1 MSLMSKTR
9 VESHTQKRSD
19 ERGALM
25 LEAIALLGLMT
36 LMSPMLV
43 KQTSEKTQEVE
54 EVTVAGQMKMLRDA
68 AMSYIDANLGSL
80 GDTSASGAF
89 GDGYTGADG
98 EKQSLVLDNRELA
111 KFLPPGF
118 CLEENGTCVFQN
130 RLADNYRAAIVRQHS
145 CDTRDADGK
154 RTDECKPFDYTVLV
168 VSGPRADNGT
178 ANEITDRRAMRIA
191 AMIGADGG
199 FIPSANM
206 AAVTGDASKIS
217 VLGAQGIWEI
227 PDVTD
232 FFGANASWRPGRGQV
247 AVTTV
252 YKGNSNLGEFL
263 YRKPTSVE
271 GGNAMFTD
279 LDMAGKVGMP
289 NDEDGT
295 VTDSE
300 NGVGDPHD
308 IKGVKGIFM
317 ASNGGLYVKALPRN
331 TTIPGTAEFSGGL
344 PLAQFTRTSM
354 MTGEYDLD
362 GDYNLR
368 EHRIIHNLDPDS
380 GTGVD
385 VPGGTKIRHV
395 DYNHVTNPT
404 SPIGMLGGT
413 HKVSGR
419 ATLDVFAPKVPDN
432 PNTSLGT
439 SHTNV
444 GMSFNSQ
451 YEYEETY
458 TAKSRMAI
466 TSAGYRRVDTDREMM
481 DATSSAYVPQMP
493 YIELESDVQD
503 HYWDRGFNVSLNMN
517 PTSKGVAFST
527 LSDAGRT
534 GSSSISYATEYTP
547 SFNLSAYKR
556 DEYEGFTY
564 KGGLF
569 ARPYS
574 IYVDELMNVP
584 YGVNMVAAGN
594 GRAEPSLLLTR
605 ERNNE
610 DNVGTITRMTQ
621 LNMGSGAGNFDTVSL
636 TSRLAR
642 RENDDVY
649 REDRAFV
656 TLDEMPAQTVGSN
669 GARLSWNTDASV
681 ARPVRYRIGA
691 ENLLTGWDPYN
702 RETLL
707 FSGLEGVNTRGTFYA
722 QQARQDITT
731 GGRLGAGEIL
741 KMQTDGVTR
750 LSLSKDIK
758 DYLNWGDTNSY
769 KLQGGQTHLQFSGVE
784 YKKYDRDFKS
794 LISNNSASFN
804 GTASTASLVA
814 KDFDVTTDAKA
825 FITTMTGP
833 FTTFGEEVVDYERY
847 MSSNGYYDL
856 HKKIDPAAADIAR
869 MEQGLQGYSG
879 DAHGAGSRQARIAMR
894 TKDFYRDESNA
905 RKKYV
910 GTSLNMEPIAYA
922 ANSMLAPSVRLGAE
936 QGDFNDSYLQSSANL
951 KMYAYDSNPK
961 ASLFTKRLW
970 NYGAKKYVSGNS
982 AGGSGVEQTYHRKAA
997 GGLETEIASYNETAF
1012 ENLYS
1017 KGRADGTATLFYN
1030 DTYYTAENNA
1040 EVRTRL
1046 SAFYEDNQDDE
1057 SRFTDSSRARYYDEE
1072 GKLVPLSA
1080 RDSYYPTSINDMRDM
1095 AFATGEA
1102 QLDLT
1107 NLLNVAAL
1115 GASGEYLS
1123 SPTIYTSY
1131 QNPMSSYAPSAV
1143 LSAVSSDTSGVQT
1156 LAVDNNDQPF
1166 TNFTKASELK
1176 LRTYSLARAADRG
1189 IARNLY
1195 SLSYIPSANL
1205 SALAVMEQEDAY
1217 GRSLT
1222 QGSSLTMDAFDSN
1235 SDDAVLPQLR
1245 SSLVT
1250 QRTTSEQHRGFR
1262 NVDDWQKGKRTTSD
1276 FYSTDREYFVERGAL
1291 DIKVG
1296 DTTDSRRGRG
1306 TGAYTG
1312 GYDEY
1317 RKADVRLTSEALS
1330 GSYYISRDLLRMTNM
1345 EDGAADGSESELE
1358 LSSYVKHNDDREYSG
1373 VLGMSINDAFAQA
1386 GLTVG
1391 NQAPNLAMS
1400 QGNGSIFGFMT
1411 KTGKLGSQALPSDL
1425 YGPVAPNASLNFY
1438 YPWTNTN
1445 KAYDSTLTHPDVH
1458 ATKEVN
1464 SPDESG
1470 AMRNEFLIAAPHS
1483 RISGG
1488 VQVTTAFRDT
1498 PIAEMS
1504 AIHLSLNN
1512 QTTLK
1517 NPNAVFGRLV
1527 LTRTQLTDHKT
1538 DNKDDLPKNIRPGTA
1553 IDLDT
1558 RYWTIRDGYIEIESD
1573 VYNYLGKYAADIHS
1587 RVYMFTSNGS
1597 VARTDGEED
1606 YWGTTVDQL
1615 ISVNSDGEYNY
1626 STGRMDYDLGSDP
1639 KKKRY
1644 TTGSMFKYSGV
1655 PNKSTDYFTVY
1666 NKFRLDPAYVSVM
1679 NDIKLTSRGG
1689 ANLSDILPNYVL
1701 KSIYTLTN
1709 QYAKGP
1715 WPCQTNND
1723 SLILKDP
1730 KVWNKPY
1737 NFNNSN
1743 PGNCSFVVPR
1753 GRLAKLPA
1761 KPYTAGSS
1769 EQWYKTGYYSQN
1781 EYYDQNFETDCSLMN
1796 RFGYQNYCT
1805 MFVGN
1810 YSGVNPRS
1818 MFVSYASD
1826 NYYHCAGSESSGCLT
1841 HPFMGLVPAPG
1852 FKMSLNVYAPSKTP
1866 VTVDDQDAG
1875 LCPAGYLPV
1884 MTVTPTAFDVGKVIF
1899 VDAGSNVDAYT
1910 MPQKWDYT
1918 GGEIYTVNDLSKLPI
1933 VEEDDEITNVG
1944 AFTSPEYPKA
1954 NDSLYDVFQTSRRF
1968 QNFGHQDYRT
1978 EVPFI
1983 YQPATRIAVAAK
1995 PLCATT
2001 PKNCLSQD
2009 FTDQLKNNGSSTAD
2023 CGGSR
2028 RTLCGWAVAMGTV
2041 TPNKVKTSSNSPD
2054 YFWNMGG
2061 IFSGSMQALV
2071 HTYCYFNPKN
2081 FKFPNVRYDNEK
2093 GQLRPLDNQN
2103 LIMKPYDL
2111 N

>member
-54 EVTVAGQMKMLRDA
+54 EVTIAGQMKMLRDA

-89 GDGYTGADG
+89 GGGYTGANG
-98 EKQSLVLDNRELA
+98 EKQSLILDNRELA

-145 CDTRDADGK
+145 CDTRDAAGQ
-154 RTDECKPFDYTVLV
+154 RTDECKPFDYTVLI
-168 VSGPRADNGT
+168 VSGPRSDNGT

-206 AAVTGDASKIS
+206 AAVTGDPARIS

-232 FFGANASWRPGRGQV
+232 FFAANSSWRPGRGQV

-252 YKGNSNLGEFL
+252 YKGNSTLGEFL

-279 LDMAGKVGMP
+279 LDMAGKIGMP

-295 VTDSE
+295 VTDGE

-331 TTIPGTAEFSGGL
+331 TTLPGTAEFGGGL

-354 MTGEYDLD
+354 MTGEEIYD
-362 GDYNLR
+362 GENLR
-368 EHRIIHNLDPDS
+368 SHRIIHNLDTS
-380 GTGVD
+380 TGLD
-385 VPGGTKIRHV
+385 APGGTTVTHA
-395 DYNHVTNPT
+395 DYNVVTNPT
-404 SPIGMLGGT
+404 SPIGMLGGP
-413 HKVSGR
+413 HKVSDE
-419 ATLDVFAPKVPDN
+419 ATLDVFAPRVPDN
-432 PNTSLGT
+432 PNTPD
-439 SHTNV
+439 TNA
-444 GMSFNSQ
+444 GMSFNSVYK
-451 YEYEETY
+451 YEDIY
-458 TAKSRMAI
+458 AARSRMAVK
-466 TSAGYRRVDTDREMM
+466 SAGYRTVASTREMT
-481 DATSSAYVPQMP
+481 DSNSFSNVSQMP
-493 YIELESDVQD
+493 YIELESDVKD
-503 HYWDRGFNVSLNMN
+503 LSWEREFNVSLNLD
-517 PTSKGVAFST
+517 PTSRGVSYSALWDDGAVGSFSI
-527 LSDAGRT
+527 SDAT
-534 GSSSISYATEYTP
+534 GYMP
-547 SFNLSAYKR
+547 SFNLSTYKR

-574 IYVDELMNVP
+574 TYIDELINVP
-584 YGVNMVAAGN
+584 YSMNMAAAGN

-610 DNVGTITRMTQ
+610 NSAGKITRMTQ
-621 LNMGSGAGNFDTVSL
+621 LNMGSGAGNFDTVNL
-636 TSRLAR
+636 TSRLAIR
-642 RENDDVY
+642 NNSDLYSE
-649 REDRAFV
+649 ERAFV
-656 TLDEMPAQTVGSN
+656 TLDEMPAQTVASN
-669 GARLSWNTDASV
+669 GARLSWRADSWET
-681 ARPVRYRIGA
+681 RPVRYRIGA
-691 ENLLTGWDPYN
+691 EYFAPNIYN
-702 RETLL
+702 DNRDKLF
-707 FSGLEGVNTRGTFYA
+707 FSGLEGVNTKETSHAR
-722 QQARQDITT
+722 QARQDITS

-741 KMQTDGVTR
+741 RGHEAGVTR
-750 LSLSKDIK
+750 MGLSKDIK
-758 DYLNWGDTNSY
+758 DYLNWGDDYYS
-769 KLQGGQTHLQFSGVE
+769 KLGGQTEIQFSGVE
-784 YKKYDRDFKS
+784 YKQFDRDFKS
-794 LISNNSASFN
+794 LISNNSATFD
-804 GTASTASLVA
+804 GAASTASLVA
-814 KDFDVTTDAKA
+814 RNFDVITDTKA

-847 MSSNGYYDL
+847 MSSNGYYSV
-856 HKKIDPAAADIAR
+856 HKKTDPAARDIAR
-869 MEQGLQGYSG
+869 MAQGLQGYELPG
-879 DAHGAGSRQARIAMR
+879 YYGFGNAQARIAMR
-894 TKDFYRDESNA
+894 TKDFYGNNA
-905 RKKYV
+905 RKKYA

-922 ANSMLAPSVRLGAE
+922 ANSMLAPSVRLGTE
-936 QGDFNDSYLQSSANL
+936 QSDFDDSYLQSSSNL
-951 KMYAYDSNPK
+951 KLYAYESNPK

-970 NYGAKKYVSGNS
+970 NYGRKGYVSGNS
-982 AGGSGVEQTYHRKAA
+982 AGGSGVEQTYHRKAS

-1012 ENLYS
+1012 ENMYS
-1017 KGRADGTATLFYN
+1017 KRSATGSPGTLFSDN
-1030 DTYYTAENNA
+1030 SYYTAENNA

-1046 SAFYEDNQDDE
+1046 SAFYEDTQDDE
-1057 SRFTDSSRARYYDEE
+1057 SRFTDSSRAKYYDEE
-1072 GKLVPLSA
+1072 GKIIPLSA

-1107 NLLNVAAL
+1107 NLLNVGAL
-1115 GASGEYLS
+1115 GASGAYTALANV
-1123 SPTIYTSY
+1123 YTSY
-1131 QNPMSSYAPSAV
+1131 QDPMSSYSPSAV

-1156 LAVDNNDQPF
+1156 LAVDTYGRPF

-1176 LRTYSLARAADRG
+1176 LRTYSLASAGNRG
-1189 IARNLY
+1189 MHSNNY

-1205 SALAVMEQEDAY
+1205 SAVAVMEQQNAY
-1217 GRSLT
+1217 SKAMK
-1222 QGSSLTMDAFDSN
+1222 QGSSLTMNAFDDN
-1235 SDDAVLPQLR
+1235 DADSILPQLR
-1245 SSLVT
+1245 SSLITERVT
-1250 QRTTSEQHRGFR
+1250 HEQYFGFR
-1262 NVDDWQKGKRTTSD
+1262 NVEDWQKGKRTTSD
-1276 FYSTDREYFVERGAL
+1276 FYKTDYENLVERGAL

-1296 DTTDSRRGRG
+1296 DTTSSRRGHA

-1312 GYDEY
+1312 ADGQY
-1317 RKADVRLTSEALS
+1317 RKADVRLTSEAVTVQQ
-1330 GSYYISRDLLRMTNM
+1330 GYIARDLLRMTNK

-1358 LSSYVKHNDDREYSG
+1358 LSSHVRFSNVRNYGG
-1373 VLGMSINDAFAQA
+1373 VLGMSINETSAQA

-1400 QGNGSIFGFMT
+1400 QGSGTVFGFMT
-1411 KTGKLGSQALPSDL
+1411 KTGPLGSEAHQNNL
-1425 YGPVAPNASLNFY
+1425 YRPVAPNASLNFY
-1438 YPWTNTN
+1438 YPYTY
-1445 KAYDSTLTHPDVH
+1445 AGFVSSSGLHAPDVH
-1458 ATKEVN
+1458 AAINVSAPTAN
-1464 SPDESG
+1464 GST
-1470 AMRNEFLIAAPHS
+1470 RNEFLIAAPHN

-1498 PIAEMS
+1498 PIAEVS
-1504 AIHLSLNN
+1504 ALHLSLNN
-1512 QTTLK
+1512 QTTLQ
-1517 NPNAVFGRLV
+1517 NPDAVFGRLV
-1527 LTRTQLTDHKT
+1527 LTRTQLTDYS
-1538 DNKDDLPKNIRPGTA
+1538 DVDDLPRNIRPGTA

-1573 VYNYLGKYAADIHS
+1573 VYNYLGAYAADKHS
-1587 RVYMFTSNGS
+1587 RVYMFTSNGN
-1597 VARTDGEED
+1597 VATTSGEHN
-1606 YWGTTVDQL
+1606 YWGTARDLL
-1615 ISVNSDGEYNY
+1615 ISINSAGEYNY
-1626 STGRMDYDLGSDP
+1626 STGRMDSDAGGDP
-1639 KKKRY
+1639 NQKFY
-1644 TTGSMFKYSGV
+1644 ATGSMFKYNSV
-1655 PNKSTDYFTVY
+1655 PGKVDGYFNVY

-1715 WPCQTNND
+1715 WPCQTNTD
-1723 SLILKDP
+1723 SLVLKDP
-1730 KVWNKPY
+1730 NTWTNQY
-1737 NFNNSN
+1737 NFSNSN

-1761 KPYTAGSS
+1761 RKYTVSTN
-1769 EQWYKTGYYSQN
+1769 QWYTTGYQSQDQ
-1781 EYYDQNFETDCSLMN
+1781 YYDQNFETDCSLMN

-1805 MFVGN
+1805 MYVKN
-1810 YSGVNPRS
+1810 YNGTNPRS
-1818 MFVSYASD
+1818 MFVSYAAN
-1826 NYYHCAGSESSGCLT
+1826 NYYHCAGGESSGCLT

-1852 FKMSLNVYAPSKTP
+1852 FKMSLNVYAPSPTT
-1866 VTVDDQDAG
+1866 VTVDDRDAG

-1884 MTVTPTAFDVGKVIF
+1884 MTVAPTAFDVGKVIF
-1899 VDAGSNVDAYT
+1899 IDAGSKVDAYT
-1910 MPQKWDYT
+1910 MPQNWEYT

-1933 VEEDDEITNVG
+1933 VEEDDYVG
-1944 AFTSPEYPKA
+1944 TFQHFTDPQYPKGTL
-1954 NDSLYDVFQTSRRF
+1954 SDVFQISRRF

-1995 PLCATT
+1995 PLCSTT

-2009 FTDQLKNNGSSTAD
+2009 FTNQLKNNGSSSSN
-2023 CGGSR
+2023 CGGSN

-2041 TPNKVKTSSNSPD
+2041 TPNKVKTSSSSPD

-2071 HTYCYFNPKN
+2071 HTYCYFDPKN
-2081 FKFPNVRYDNEK
+2081 FKFPNVRYDVEK
-2093 GQLRPLDNQN
+2093 GQLRPLDNQG
-2103 LIMKPYDL
+2103 LIMKSYDL

>member
-89 GDGYTGADG
+89 GGGYTGANG

-145 CDTRDADGK
+145 CDTRDAAGQ

-168 VSGPRADNGT
+168 VSGPRSDNGT

-232 FFGANASWRPGRGQV
+232 FFAANSSWRPGRGQV

-295 VTDSE
+295 VTDGE
-300 NGVGDPHD
+300 NGRGDPHD

-317 ASNGGLYVKALPRN
+317 ASDGGLYVKALPRN
-331 TTIPGTAEFSGGL
+331 TTLPGTAEFGGGL

-354 MTGEYDLD
+354 MTGGYEKDAD
-362 GDYNLR
+362 NNERD
-368 EHRIIHNLDPDS
+368 HRIIHNLDTS
-380 GTGVD
+380 TGLD
-385 VPGGTKIRHV
+385 APGGTKIRHV
-395 DYNHVTNPT
+395 DYNNVTNPT
-404 SPIGMLGGT
+404 SPIGMLGGPHT
-413 HKVSGR
+413 VKGR
-419 ATLDVFAPKVPDN
+419 ATLDVFAPKVPNN
-432 PNTSLGT
+432 PNTS
-439 SHTNV
+439 STNV

-451 YEYEETY
+451 YDYDDAVY

-466 TSAGYRRVDTDREMM
+466 MSAGYRSVRSDREMM
-481 DATSSAYVPQMP
+481 DTSPSSSVPQLP
-493 YIELESDVQD
+493 YIELESDIQD
-503 HYWDRGFNVSLNMN
+503 YTWDREFNVSLNLN
-517 PTSKGVAFST
+517 PTSKGVSYST
-527 LSDAGRT
+527 LSDT
-534 GSSSISYATEYTP
+534 GSIGSDSISDATEYMP
-547 SFNLSAYKR
+547 SFNLSTYKR
-556 DEYEGFTY
+556 DEFAGFTY

-574 IYVDELMNVP
+574 TYVDELIDVP
-584 YGVNMVAAGN
+584 YSVNMAAAGN
-594 GRAEPSLLLTR
+594 GREEPSLLLTR
-605 ERNNE
+605 ERNNQ
-610 DNVGTITRMTQ
+610 GSTRMTQ

-642 RENDDVY
+642 RNNSGFYKE
-649 REDRAFV
+649 ERAFV
-656 TLDEMPAQTVGSN
+656 TLDEMPAQKVDGD
-669 GARLSWNTDASV
+669 GDRLKTSWQVT
-681 ARPVRYRIGA
+681 RPVRYRIGA
-691 ENLLTGWDPYN
+691 EYFTPNVWNDSRDQLF
-702 RETLL
+702 
-707 FSGLEGVNTRGTFYA
+707 FSGLEGVNTKETFFA

-741 KMQTDGVTR
+741 KEHAADVTR
-750 LSLSKDIK
+750 MNLYKDIK
-758 DYLNWGDTNSY
+758 DYLNWGGDRI
-769 KLQGGQTHLQFSGVE
+769 QGGQTHIQFSGVE

-794 LISNNSASFN
+794 LISNNSATFD
-804 GTASTASLVA
+804 GAASTASLVA
-814 KDFDVTTDAKA
+814 RYFGVLTDTKA

-847 MSSNGYYDL
+847 MSSNGYYDV
-856 HKKIDPAAADIAR
+856 HKKTEPAAADIAR
-869 MEQGLQGYSG
+869 MEQGLQGYVVPG
-879 DAHGAGSRQARIAMR
+879 HYGYGNTQARIAMR
-894 TKDFYRDESNA
+894 TKDFYRDEGAA

-922 ANSMLAPSVRLGAE
+922 ANSMLAPSVRLSAE
-936 QGDFNDSYLQSSANL
+936 EGDFNDSYLQSSANL

-982 AGGSGVEQTYHRKAA
+982 AGGSGVEQTYRRKAS

-1017 KGRADGTATLFYN
+1017 KGTASGVANLFYT
-1030 DTYYTAENNA
+1030 DTHYTAENNA

-1057 SRFTDSSRARYYDEE
+1057 TYFTDSSRAKYYDEE
-1072 GKLVPLSA
+1072 GRLIPLSA
-1080 RDSYYPTSINDMRDM
+1080 RNSYYPTSINDMRDM

-1115 GASGEYLS
+1115 GASGGYSS
-1123 SPTIYTSY
+1123 SPTVYASY
-1131 QNPMSSYAPSAV
+1131 QNPMSSYSPSAV

-1156 LAVDNNDQPF
+1156 LAVDRSGNPF

-1176 LRTYSLARAADRG
+1176 LRTYSLARGGERG
-1189 IARNLY
+1189 MYRSDY

-1205 SALAVMEQEDAY
+1205 SAVAVMEQEDAY
-1217 GRSLT
+1217 GKAMK
-1222 QGSSLTMDAFDSN
+1222 QGSSLTMNAFDDN
-1235 SDDAVLPQLR
+1235 DADSILPQLR
-1245 SSLVT
+1245 SSLITERVT
-1250 QRTTSEQHRGFR
+1250 HEQFRGFR

-1276 FYSTDREYFVERGAL
+1276 FYSTDSEHLVERGGL
-1291 DIKVG
+1291 DIKIG
-1296 DTTDSRRGRG
+1296 DTTRTRKGNA

-1312 GYDEY
+1312 AFDQY
-1317 RKADVRLTSEALS
+1317 RKADVRLTSEAVS
-1330 GSYYISRDLLRMTNM
+1330 TARSYIARDLLRMTNI

-1358 LSSYVKHNDDREYSG
+1358 LSSHVRFNNERNYGG
-1373 VLGMSINDAFAQA
+1373 VLGMSIKETSAQA

-1400 QGNGSIFGFMT
+1400 QGSSTIFGFMT
-1411 KTGKLGSQALPSDL
+1411 KTGPLGSQVSPNDL
-1425 YGPVAPNASLNFY
+1425 YGPVAPNANLNFY
-1438 YPWTNTN
+1438 YPWTNTGSAN
-1445 KAYDSTLTHPDVH
+1445 SSGLHSPDVH
-1458 ATKEVN
+1458 AAINVSMPN
-1464 SPDESG
+1464 ASG
-1470 AMRNEFLIAAPHS
+1470 STRNEFLIVAPHN

-1498 PIAEMS
+1498 PIAEVS
-1504 AIHLSLNN
+1504 ALHLSLNN
-1512 QTTLK
+1512 RTTLQ

-1527 LTRTQLTDHKT
+1527 LTRTQLTDHS
-1538 DNKDDLPKNIRPGTA
+1538 DVDELPRNIRPGAA

-1573 VYNYLGKYAADIHS
+1573 VYNYLGAYAADKHS

-1597 VARTDGEED
+1597 LATTDGEEN
-1606 YWGTTVDQL
+1606 YWGTARDL
-1615 ISVNSDGEYNY
+1615 LMSINSAGEYNY
-1626 STGRMDYDLGSDP
+1626 STGRMDHDAGGNPNQKFYA
-1639 KKKRY
+1639 
-1644 TTGSMFKYSGV
+1644 TGTMFKYRSV
-1655 PNKSTDYFTVY
+1655 PGKDDGYFNVY

-1723 SLILKDP
+1723 SLILKEP
-1730 KVWNKPY
+1730 KKWNNKY
-1737 NFNNSN
+1737 DFSNSN

-1761 KPYTAGSS
+1761 RKYTAGSS
-1769 EQWYKTGYYSQN
+1769 EQWYQTGYLSQDQ
-1781 EYYDQNFETDCSLMN
+1781 YYDQNFETDCSLMN

-1805 MFVGN
+1805 MWVKNFG
-1810 YSGVNPRS
+1810 GTNPRS

-1826 NYYHCAGSESSGCLT
+1826 KYYHCAGGESSGCLT

-1852 FKMSLNVYAPSKTP
+1852 FKMSLNVYAPSQRT
-1866 VTVDDQDAG
+1866 VTVDDRDAG

-1884 MTVTPTAFDVGKVIF
+1884 MTVAPTAFDVGKVIF
-1899 VDAGSNVDAYT
+1899 IDAGSNVDAHT
-1910 MPQKWDYT
+1910 MPQSWQYT
-1918 GGEIYTVNDLSKLPI
+1918 GGDIYVVNDLSKLPI
-1933 VEEDDEITNVG
+1933 VEEDDEITNVHF
-1944 AFTSPEYPKA
+1944 FTNPEYPKA
-1954 NDSLYDVFQTSRRF
+1954 GHSLQDVFQISRRF

-2081 FKFPNVRYDNEK
+2081 FKFPNVRYDTEK
-2093 GQLRPLDNQN
+2093 GQLRPLDNQS
-2103 LIMKPYDL
+2103 LIMKNYDL